1 MADPQPQVGM
11 EHAQADVEQAPGTQ
25 LSDDA
30 TRPPWADG
38 QSHPPEPATDILADK
53 VIVLSFRN
61 LQLKRIGALQDKLIG
76 LSMAREPLL
85 PDHADRVD
93 ETLRAYAQALRDYE
107 TLSVNALPTIPI
119 GARLVGSMGTAGE
132 EREITIPRT
141 FGDRVAKLALK
152 TFPGLEA
159 FMFSLGSHRAM
170 LRLLPGDSR
179 NPLEWELL
187 TKSFRIVS
195 QRLSVNLGPSSAVDM
210 MEESCGKLG
219 FRELDQQG
227 RLRRAEKQALTQ
239 RILMGIFGGIALI
252 CPVLVMVLYPSRNT
266 NLVTVSVATILFA
279 FLLAFGAS
287 DGTGKDVLA
296 ATAAYTAVL
305 VVFFGTSGSS
315 T

>member
-1 MADPQPQVGM
+1 
-11 EHAQADVEQAPGTQ
+11 
-25 LSDDA
+25 
-30 TRPPWADG
+30 
-38 QSHPPEPATDILADK
+38 
-53 VIVLSFRN
+53 
-61 LQLKRIGALQDKLIG
+61 
-76 LSMAREPLL
+76 
-85 PDHADRVD
+85 
-93 ETLRAYAQALRDYE
+93 
-107 TLSVNALPTIPI
+107 
-119 GARLVGSMGTAGE
+119 MGTAGE
-132 EREITIPRT
+132 EREIRIPRT
-141 FGDRVAKLALK
+141 FGDRIIKLVLK

-159 FMFSLGSHRAM
+159 FVLSLEGQRAWF
-170 LRLLPGDSR
+170 RLIPGDSIASR
-179 NPLEWELL
+179 SLFESELL
-187 TKSFRIVS
+187 TKTFRIVS
-195 QRLSVNLGPSSAVDM
+195 QRLSINLGPSSAVDM

-279 FLLAFGAS
+279 FLLAIGAS

>member
-1 MADPQPQVGM
+1 
-11 EHAQADVEQAPGTQ
+11 
-25 LSDDA
+25 
-30 TRPPWADG
+30 
-38 QSHPPEPATDILADK
+38 
-53 VIVLSFRN
+53 
-61 LQLKRIGALQDKLIG
+61 
-76 LSMAREPLL
+76 
-85 PDHADRVD
+85 
-93 ETLRAYAQALRDYE
+93 
-107 TLSVNALPTIPI
+107 
-119 GARLVGSMGTAGE
+119 MGIAGE
-132 EREITIPRT
+132 EREIRLPRT
-141 FGDRVAKLALK
+141 FGDRVIKLALK

-159 FMFSLGSHRAM
+159 FLFTLKAHRSMFI
-170 LRLLPGDSR
+170 LRPTASR
-179 NPLEWELL
+179 NPLQWELL
-187 TKSFRIVS
+187 TKGLRIVS
-195 QRLSVNLGPSSAVDM
+195 QAASINLGPSSAVDM

-239 RILMGIFGGIALI
+239 RILMGVFGGIALI

-279 FLLAFGAS
+279 FLLAIGAS